1 MKLTTN
7 DLEFI
12 KFVKRECRRTKI
24 KCIFKNTKSV
34 KLSEENNTR
43 CSGYFDSENREL
55 VVAMKHPQALA
66 IIVHEYCH
74 LTQWEEQ
81 IPLWKKADIA
91 LIKIDDWLN
100 GKRIH
105 NIRQHLSIAR
115 NLELDNEKRSV
126 QTIRKWKLSID
137 LDLYIKRA
145 NAYIHFY
152 NYLYYSRSWS
162 KPSNTPYTNKRIV
175 RLMSSRF
182 NMKYDDL
189 SPKIHKIFTDENIG
203 F

>member
-34 KLSEENNTR
+34 KLSEENNIR

-55 VVAMKHPQALA
+55 VVAIKHPQALA

-81 IPLWKKADIA
+81 IPLWKKSDIA
-91 LIKIDDWLN
+91 LTKIDDWLN

-115 NLELDNEKRSV
+115 DLELDNEKRSAK
-126 QTIRKWKLSID
+126 TIRKWKLSINVKE
-137 LDLYIKRA
+137 YIQKA
-145 NAYIHFY
+145 NSYIHFY
-152 NYLYYSRSWS
+152 NYIYYTRRWS
-162 KPSNTPYTNKRIV
+162 KPKNTPYTNKQIQA
-175 RLMSSRF
+175 LMSDRF
-182 NMKYDDL
+182 NMRYDML
-189 SPKIHKIFTDENIG
+189 PTKIHNAFVAAKI
-203 F
+203 